1 MTESRQPQFAV
12 TVRRRRIADLIAGVS
27 VALVL
32 VPQSLAYAELAGL
45 PAHRGLYAGALPALV
60 AAFFASSPFLQAG
73 PTAVTSL
80 LTFAV
85 LSSHAVPGT
94 GEYVG
99 LAALLALIVAA
110 VRLAIGL
117 SRSGAISYLM
127 SQPVVR
133 GFSTAAALLITAS
146 QLPAVLGVGP
156 IGTGVLDSA
165 WRTLAAT
172 ELWSM
177 PALGIAGVTF
187 GLLLIGRRL
196 HALFP
201 GVLIAAVIG
210 TVYASVTDYPA
221 PTIGYIPESLPPF
234 SLDLPWAAVPEL
246 FLSGAVIALIGFAE
260 VAAISQTFAE
270 QTRRP
275 WDPDREF
282 ISQAAANLASGV
294 SGGFPVGGSF
304 SRSSL
309 ARMAGAQTRMSGA
322 IAGIGV
328 LLFLPVAGILAPL
341 PKAVLGA
348 AVIASVLGLLD
359 PRPLLRLWHRSPLQ
373 ASIGWITFAA
383 TLLLSPH
390 IEYAVLI
397 GIGVAV
403 AVHLWREHRVDIEV
417 STGGGTIVIRPMGVV
432 WFGSAPVVRQKLVAA
447 LAEYPPA
454 KRVHFDVSGVGRLDL
469 TGAAMLAD
477 VAEHARDT
485 GLEVRF
491 IGVPPAACRLME
503 RVCAEVAP
511 FDRLETES
519 NGDEA

>member
-1 MTESRQPQFAV
+1 MTGQHPTFAV
-12 TVRRRRIADLIAGVS
+12 TTRRRRIADLVAGIS

-32 VPQSLAYAELAGL
+32 VPQSLAYAELAGM

-60 AAFFASSPFLQAG
+60 AAFFASSPYLQAG
-73 PTAVTSL
+73 PTALTSL

-94 GEYVG
+94 DAYIGM
-99 LAALLALIVAA
+99 AAVLALVVAA
-110 VRLAIGL
+110 VRLLIGL
-117 SRSGAISYLM
+117 SRSGAVSYLM

-133 GFSTAAALLITAS
+133 GFSSAAGLLITAS
-146 QLPAVLGVGP
+146 QLPAVLGRSSADGD
-156 IGTGVLDSA
+156 VLGHA
-165 WRTLAAT
+165 GRVLLEP

-177 PALGIAGVTF
+177 PALGIAAITIGI
-187 GLLLIGRRL
+187 LLMGRRL
-196 HALFP
+196 HAMFP
-201 GVLIAAVIG
+201 GVLVAAVVG
-210 TVYASVTDYPA
+210 TVYASVASYPA
-221 PTIGYIPESLPPF
+221 PTIGLIPEALPPF
-234 SLDLPWAAVPEL
+234 SLALPWAAVPSL
-246 FLSGAVIALIGFAE
+246 IVSGVVIALIGFAE

-275 WDPDREF
+275 WDPNREF

-309 ARMAGAQTRMSGA
+309 NKMAGAQTRMSGA
-322 IAGIGV
+322 VAGIAV
-328 LLFLPVAGILAPL
+328 LLFLPVAGILSSL

-348 AVIASVLGLLD
+348 VVIISILGLLD
-359 PRPLLRLWHRSPLQ
+359 PRPLLRLWTRSPLQ

-383 TLLLSPH
+383 TLILAPH
-390 IEYAVLI
+390 IEYAVIL

-403 AVHLWREHRVDIEV
+403 AVHLWREHRVDVEV
-417 STGGGTIVIRPMGVV
+417 SAGEGTIVIRPMGVL

-454 KRVHFDVSGVGRLDL
+454 RRVHFDVSGVGRLDL
-469 TGAAMLAD
+469 TGAAMLAE
-477 VAEHARDT
+477 VADHAKEA

-491 IGVPPAACRLME
+491 IGVPPAACRIME
-503 RVCAEVAP
+503 RVCARVAP
-511 FDRLETES
+511 FDRLVT
-519 NGDEA
+519 DEPEG